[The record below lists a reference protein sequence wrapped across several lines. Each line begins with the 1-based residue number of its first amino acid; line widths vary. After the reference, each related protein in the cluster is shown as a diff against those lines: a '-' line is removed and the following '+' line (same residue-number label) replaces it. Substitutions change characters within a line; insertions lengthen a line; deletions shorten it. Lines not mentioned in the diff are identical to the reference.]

1 MGTNLFFKKKMFVYA
16 TFDSCLCLDFS
27 NHSTTVDVLDVKL
40 AIESRCGVPVK
51 EQLVLIDGKVLS
63 NEQCFDESTEVFCQV
78 KLRGLLG
85 GKGGFGSLLRG
96 QKSTVR
102 TTNFSACRDLNG
114 RRLRHVE
121 QDKALEEWNAKA
133 AEREL
138 KAKLDKEKKRE
149 EARSSAPSYNDTT
162 FASETKDLTDTVASA
177 VAAAVQSKNEKKKN
191 VLKFGPTKMM
201 NLEICLVQKMSQKQ
215 RAR

>member
-1 MGTNLFFKKKMFVYA
+1 MFVYA

-85 GKGGFGSLLRG
+85 GKGGFGSVSWYVFFHL
-96 QKSTVR
+96 S
-102 TTNFSACRDLNG
+102 
-114 RRLRHVE
+114 RL
-121 QDKALEEWNAKA
+121 
-133 AEREL
+133 
-138 KAKLDKEKKRE
+138 
-149 EARSSAPSYNDTT
+149 
-162 FASETKDLTDTVASA
+162 
-177 VAAAVQSKNEKKKN
+177 KKN
-191 VLKFGPTKMM
+191 VSNSCCVVKNQLFEQQISQ
-201 NLEICLVQKMSQKQ
+201 LVEI
-215 RAR
+215 